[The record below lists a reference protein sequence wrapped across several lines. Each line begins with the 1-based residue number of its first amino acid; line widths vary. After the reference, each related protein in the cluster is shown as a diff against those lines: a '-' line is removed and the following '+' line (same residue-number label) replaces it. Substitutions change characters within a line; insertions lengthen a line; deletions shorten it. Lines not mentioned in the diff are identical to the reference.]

1 MCLYLGPYAW
11 CHIRKYHTWQL
22 LKIPQRQD
30 GGWVEREKLE
40 KDTLSKGPRAD
51 FFFFKW
57 VPKVWIGQ
65 LSGFKWLCKTVR
77 QESQEQRR
85 EGGWLNCQAVGLAPC
100 TLVGLTELQRDQR
113 VKPERT
119 EAFKKVGGKW
129 RAPQGGHHLHELDF
143 FQVPRLSPRPRS
155 LQ

>member
-51 FFFFKW
+51 FFFSSEFLRYELDNCQGLSDSAK
-57 VPKVWIGQ
+57 
-65 LSGFKWLCKTVR
+65 LSGKNHR
-77 QESQEQRR
+77 NR
-85 EGGWLNCQAVGLAPC
+85 EGKEAD
-100 TLVGLTELQRDQR
+100 LTARQ
-113 VKPERT
+113 
-119 EAFKKVGGKW
+119 
-129 RAPQGGHHLHELDF
+129 
-143 FQVPRLSPRPRS
+143 
-155 LQ
+155 